1 MILGKIDRYVLREYL
16 KVFLV
21 LVFGVIAIF
30 VVVNFFEMT
39 DKIADHKPSP
49 LAIARYY
56 LWMTPYLLSILM
68 PIAELLAC
76 FFSVGEMNRRLE
88 ILALKASGI
97 DIWRVFLPILLL
109 GVINTGIGIYLN
121 WELVPKGRLKAAEIK
136 AREIEKRK
144 DLPSRTFARN
154 LSFFGEGDRLYF
166 FSYINARERR
176 AQGISIFVFDSSRRI
191 RERFDAVSARYTD
204 GRWVL
209 EGVVH
214 RVFEGDEEVMRKY
227 AKYVDTLMKETP
239 AQFLK
244 PLGDSLMTTPELLKR
259 IDFLKRAGLV
269 NYEERTELAIRFL
282 FPIMN
287 FIILLIG
294 LPLAVFSSTRGGN
307 RAVSFGSALFLAFFY
322 WGALQ
327 SARAFG
333 ETGKLDPWIAASIPN
348 LLFLLLAIPLMLRMH
363 R

>member
-1 MILGKIDRYVLREYL
+1 MILTKVDRYVLREYL

-21 LVFGVIAIF
+21 LVVGVIGIF

-49 LAIARYY
+49 MAIVRYY
-56 LWMTPYLLSILM
+56 LWMLPYLLSILM

-109 GVINTGIGIYLN
+109 GVFNVGVGIYLN
-121 WELVPKGRLKAAEIK
+121 YELVPKGRLRAAEIK
-136 AREIEKRK
+136 AKEIEKRK
-144 DLPSRTFARN
+144 DLPSRSFARN
-154 LSFFGEGDRLYF
+154 LSFFGEGHRLYF
-166 FSYINARERR
+166 FSYISARENR

-191 RERFDAVSARYTD
+191 RERVDAVSAKYSGGKWT
-204 GRWVL
+204 L

-214 RVFEGDEEVMRKY
+214 RTFKGDDEVLRRY
-227 AKYVDTLMKETP
+227 DRFVDTLMKETP

-244 PLGDSLMTTPELLKR
+244 PLGDSLMTTPELLRR
-259 IDFLKRAGLV
+259 IDFLRRAGLV

-282 FPIMN
+282 FPLMN

-307 RAVSFGSALFLAFFY
+307 RAFSFGSSLFLAFFY

-333 ETGKLDPWIAASIPN
+333 ETGRLDPWIAASIPN
-348 LLFLLLAIPLMLRMH
+348 LLFLLIAVPLMLRMH

>member
-1 MILGKIDRYVLREYL
+1 MTTIDRYVLREYL

-21 LVFGVIAIF
+21 LIVGVIAIF

-49 LAIARYY
+49 MAIVRYY
-56 LWMTPYLLSILM
+56 AWMTPYLLSILM

-76 FFSVGEMNRRLE
+76 FFSIGEMNRRLE

-97 DIWRVFLPILLL
+97 DIWRVFAPILLL
-109 GVINTGIGIYLN
+109 GLFNVGVGIFLN

-136 AREIEKRK
+136 AKEIEKRK
-144 DLPSRTFARN
+144 DMPSRQFARN
-154 LSFFGEGDRLYF
+154 LSFFGEGNRLYF
-166 FSYINARERR
+166 FRYINSKENR
-176 AQGISIFVFDSSRRI
+176 AQGISVFVFDTTGHV
-191 RERFDAVSARYTD
+191 RERLDAMVGTYSGGKWTLES
-204 GRWVL
+204 VL
-209 EGVVH
+209 H
-214 RVFEGDEEVMRKY
+214 RIFKGEDEVLRKY

-244 PLGDSLMTTPELLKR
+244 PLGDSLMTTPELLRR
-259 IDFLKRAGLV
+259 IDFLDKAGLV

-282 FPIMN
+282 FPLMN

-307 RAVSFGSALFLAFFY
+307 RAFSFGSALFLAFFY

-333 ETGKLDPWIAASIPN
+333 ETGKLNPWIAASIPN
-348 LLFLLLAIPLMLRMH
+348 LLFLLIAIPLLLKMH